1 MAVMWSVIF
10 YTVLA
15 VAAFYFI
22 LLQPVLK
29 NQKAQKKAVQMLQIG
44 DEVVTTGG
52 LIGEVKDVVTP
63 TDGPTELIIEIAP
76 GVRVRAVTDAIQRRL
91 TTLQPAEPT
100 TSVGV
105 AAQATIAEDSQA
117 AGALAGGKASQPS
130 A

>member
-29 NQKAQKKAVQMLQIG
+29 NQKEQKKAQQALQIG

-52 LIGEVKDVVTP
+52 LIGEVKDIIQP
-63 TDGPTELIIEIAP
+63 AEGPTEIILEIAP
-76 GVRVRAVTDAIQRRL
+76 GIRVRAVTEAISRRL
-91 TTLQPAEPT
+91 TTLATSSETPDT
-100 TSVGV
+100 TANQEV
-105 AAQATIAEDSQA
+105 
-117 AGALAGGKASQPS
+117 SQPS